1 MKLKHIISLIV
12 SVSFLAQQQAFASMQ
27 KSSLTEP
34 EKPNYENCQSKNVD
48 NDAIQYDYSC
58 IARNQ
63 AKEREYNLLMY
74 GHNVAKSEEAK
85 AIAEAKTAEQAEL
98 AKVEQQNS
106 AQKLMQEAEQK
117 NKKGSQKYQAASIA
131 CGLASAGFA
140 GAFAASCAGAGAT
153 CNYYFLAA
161 SIAFATFSVLAAK
174 QASSHD
180 SVAHSACQSANKMST
195 SPANCGVAPSPYP
208 PQSFPSTQVAGVT
221 GLFDANG
228 KCIST
233 PDKCAGVISS
243 LPPGVN
249 IKDAMKGVSAFA
261 SGKVPFKVNAD
272 GSITDKKGKKFTA
285 ANFASEKDMI
295 AAGLSASEAKSLI
308 GEIKKAEMS
317 SALSSAKADLDKANS
332 QDLVSLTDVST
343 AASGAKANGVSENG
357 NATGSKDMKST
368 NREPASAE
376 GLAKG
381 FNGELIGVA
390 GDDIFK
396 MMNRRYKLKSAQD
409 SFIGP

>member
-12 SVSFLAQQQAFASMQ
+12 SVSFLAQQQAFASVQ
-27 KSSLTEP
+27 KSSLSEP
-34 EKPNYENCQSKNVD
+34 EKPNYENCQSDRDENGV
-48 NDAIQYDYSC
+48 IQYDSSC

-63 AKEREYNLLMY
+63 AKEREYNLQMSGY
-74 GHNVAKSEEAK
+74 NVAKIEEAK
-85 AIAEAKTAEQAEL
+85 AKAEAKTAEQAEL
-98 AKVEQQNS
+98 AKLNQQQS
-106 AQKLMQEAEQK
+106 AQKVMLEAEQK
-117 NKKGSQKYQAASIA
+117 NKKGSQIYQNASMA

-140 GAFAASCAGAGAT
+140 GAFAVSCSGAGAT

-174 QASSHD
+174 QASSHK

-195 SPANCGVAPSPYP
+195 SPTDCGEDPTKYN

-233 PDKCAGVISS
+233 PDKCAGIISS

-249 IKDAMKGVSAFA
+249 IKDAMKGVKAFA
-261 SGKVPFKVNAD
+261 SGNLPFKVNAD

-295 AAGLSASEAKSLI
+295 AAGLSASEAKSLV
-308 GEIKKAEMS
+308 GEIKNAEMS

-332 QDLVSLTDVST
+332 QDLVSLTDVSS

-357 NATGSKDMKST
+357 NATGSKDMQITK
-368 NREPASAE
+368 REPASVE
-376 GLAKG
+376 GLAKD